1 MQAEV
6 NLILRVGYPGLYIK
20 LGGIILELS
29 KSPVKLG
36 LKTFKPYS
44 KAFFW
49 AFIICSMVIKCL
61 YFQFITHIN
70 TRPVSASVNIYMG
83 MSTLAVLIAIF
94 SLLFIVSGKKTSWV
108 LLIFDVILSVL
119 VLSDTLYARYYTTA
133 ISIPVLGQMKLL
145 GSVGDSV
152 SSLFSFKDLILFFDI
167 PVFLV
172 WLIFFERRFPIN
184 LKLTKRLITS
194 AVLIV
199 ISFVIFIL
207 PFSKAN
213 AFDKVYDNNQVI
225 KKLGVVYFH
234 FYDALKYTQENL
246 FKDKNLTP
254 DEKKDMDNY
263 FALNKSTG
271 NRFKGIASNK
281 NLLIVQVE
289 SLQEFVINR
298 QINGKEI
305 TPNLNKLAK
314 DNLYF
319 NNFYYQ
325 VEGGNTSDAEF
336 MVNTSLYPLNEGAAY
351 FRNSANTYYSLP
363 KQLKEM
369 GYNTSVFHA
378 YNPSFWNRSVM
389 YKNLGIDKFYSYGD
403 FKIDEF
409 VGWGGYALS
418 DASFFRQSLEKLDK
432 SKPFYSMLITLS
444 SHHPYDYFDKNSSF
458 DVGEYTGTSLGNYMK
473 AINYVDSAIGQ
484 LITMLKEQGLYDNT
498 LLVIFGDHYGLPR
511 SQGNELFTFM
521 GVDNNEFEWLKLQ
534 KVPLII
540 RVPGLDKGETISK
553 TCGQIDLLPTIANL
567 MGFDFPYAMGRDVLN
582 SDRSFAIIRNYSVVT
597 DKYLFDSTGNK
608 VYGINDGSVLNY
620 EDYKA
625 EIKSLQ
631 GIRNLSQVILEKDA
645 FKK

>member
-1 MQAEV
+1 MYRYFK
-6 NLILRVGYPGLYIK
+6 I
-20 LGGIILELS
+20 GGITLELS
-29 KSPVKLG
+29 KTPVKFS
-36 LKTFKPYS
+36 LKTLKPYS

-70 TRPVSASVNIYMG
+70 SRPVSASVNIYMG
-83 MSTLAVLIAIF
+83 MSTLAVLIAVF

-108 LLIFDVILSVL
+108 LLAFDLILSIF

-145 GSVGDSV
+145 GSVGESV
-152 SSLFSFKDLILFFDI
+152 SSLFSLKDLIIFFDI
-167 PVFLV
+167 PLIAA
-172 WLIFFERRFPIN
+172 WMIFFERRFP
-184 LKLTKRLITS
+184 LKPKLTKRLITS
-194 AVLIV
+194 VILVVL
-199 ISFVIFIL
+199 SFIIFII
-207 PFSKAN
+207 PFNKAN
-213 AFDKVYDNNQVI
+213 AFDQVYDNNQVI
-225 KKLGVVYFH
+225 KNLGIVYFH
-234 FYDALKYTQENL
+234 FYDTLKYARENL
-246 FKDKNLTP
+246 FKNKNLTP
-254 DEKKDMDNY
+254 DEKKDMDDY

-271 NRFKGIASNK
+271 DRFKGVARNK

-289 SLQEFVINR
+289 AMQEFLINR

-305 TPNLNKLAK
+305 TPNLNKLVK
-314 DNLYF
+314 DSLYF
-319 NNFYYQ
+319 NNYYYQ

-336 MVNTSLYPLNEGAAY
+336 MANTSLYPLNEGAAY
-351 FRNSANTYYSLP
+351 FRSSANTYYSLP

-418 DASFFRQSLEKLDK
+418 DASFFKQSLEKLDK

-458 DVGEYTGTSLGNYMK
+458 DVGEYAGTSLGNYMK
-473 AINYVDSAIGQ
+473 AINYVDSAMGQ

-498 LLVIFGDHYGLPR
+498 MLVIYGDHYGLPR
-511 SQGNELFTFM
+511 SQGDELFKFM

-540 RVPGLDKGETISK
+540 HVPGVDKGETIGT
-553 TCGQIDLLPTIANL
+553 TCGQVDLLPTIANL
-567 MGFDFPYAMGRDVLN
+567 MDFDFPYAMGHDILN
-582 SDRSFAIIRNYSVVT
+582 TDKGFAVIRNYSVVT
-597 DKYLFDSTGNK
+597 DKYLFDSNGNK
-608 VYGINDGSVLNY
+608 VYGINDGNVLNY

-631 GIRNLSQVILEKDA
+631 GIRNLSQVIMDKNA